1 MEVMRPAN
9 NNKQEATMNR
19 LTRYHLVRCLIALAW
34 LALPSHLLAVNPDPP
49 RTSPEVRASAVVSG
63 TGVTLNWTVAGMDVR
78 DQEVYRNT
86 RADLAG
92 RERIGSL
99 NGSARSFTDVNLASG
114 TYYYS
119 VKVRD
124 ADLQIV
130 NSNAVLATI
139 GGGDDETAFNAEV
152 LRSGNGWLARNGTR
166 TVYSGSD
173 MLSAMR
179 AAVNSL
185 TPNRTRKE
193 TVIVR
198 DSGSIGPHTW
208 NGDVLALDLPSY
220 TVLDVRGAIRVV
232 DSGDDVI
239 VPIRAMNAQSIE
251 IRNLKVEGNPRY
263 GIWIQSSRDVRLGN
277 IEMDLRG
284 TKTVGIGIRIDHNG
298 GTRSRDVNI
307 EQARIVNSRS
317 HGVETYGVDNLVIG
331 SVTTVDTGGSG
342 LLLNDT
348 NNAQVG
354 SVHATRPSV
363 DGGGYAGMRFANNAG
378 PNIRVGQVTV
388 RGGAR
393 GLFCVSGSRG
403 ITVDRVD
410 IEGTQQQGILIEDCQ
425 SVSVNGGSVRNSNN
439 EGVRI
444 ASRTTNEHSPAS
456 NITIQGLRV
465 EDNRRTRAQ
474 TYGIRETSAGG
485 TNRNRI
491 INNDLR
497 NGGTVRDL
505 VSEGPGTVASGNR
518 LTGQ

>member
-1 MEVMRPAN
+1 
-9 NNKQEATMNR
+9 
-19 LTRYHLVRCLIALAW
+19 
-34 LALPSHLLAVNPDPP
+34 
-49 RTSPEVRASAVVSG
+49 
-63 TGVTLNWTVAGMDVR
+63 
-78 DQEVYRNT
+78 
-86 RADLAG
+86 
-92 RERIGSL
+92 
-99 NGSARSFTDVNLASG
+99 
-114 TYYYS
+114 
-119 VKVRD
+119 
-124 ADLQIV
+124 
-130 NSNAVLATI
+130 
-139 GGGDDETAFNAEV
+139 
-152 LRSGNGWLARNGTR
+152 
-166 TVYSGSD
+166 

-185 TPNRTRKE
+185 TSNRTRKE

-208 NGDVLALDLPSY
+208 DDDVLALDLPSY
-220 TVLDVRGAIRVV
+220 TVLDVRGTIRVV

-239 VPIRAMNAQSIE
+239 VPVRAMNAQSIE

-284 TKTVGIGIRIDHNG
+284 TRTVGIGIRIDHNR
-298 GTRSRDVNI
+298 GTRSRDVSI
-307 EQARIVNSRS
+307 DQARIVNSRH

-331 SVTTVDTGGSG
+331 SVTTIDTGGSG

-348 NNAQVG
+348 TNAQVG

-363 DGGGYAGMRFANNAG
+363 GGGYAGMRFANNAG

-425 SVSVNGGSVRNSNN
+425 NVSVNGGSVRNSDN

-444 ASRTTNEHSPAS
+444 ASRTSNEHSPAS
-456 NITIQGLRV
+456 SITIQGLRV
-465 EDNRRTRAQ
+465 EDNRRSRAQ
-474 TYGIRETSAGG
+474 TYGIRETSSGG
-485 TNRNRI
+485 TNRNRF

-505 VSEGPGTVASGNR
+505 VSEGPGTVVSGNR
-518 LTGQ
+518 LSGQ